1 MMEKFEDTLGAMEE
15 NMVQRLSRIERRL
28 DSLECVVSWE
38 KSMDVIIYSNMVYSL
53 NTVSVILNEEFSRI

>member
-53 NTVSVILNEEFSRI
+53 NTVSVVLNEEFSHI